1 MILRK
6 ERIQKLIGER
16 IRQIDSDAEVYL
28 FGSRARGD
36 FKQDSD
42 WDLLIL
48 TKNPVSLRDEQ
59 RFRHHLIPLELETG
73 EAFSTFV
80 VEKEDWE
87 TKHQVT
93 PFYQSI
99 KNELIRIT

>member
-1 MILRK
+1 MDTRADKIKKMIAK
-6 ERIQKLIGER
+6 WVHEV
-16 IRQIDSDAEVYL
+16 DPDAEVYL

-36 FKQDSD
+36 FKKDSD

-48 TKNPVSLRDEQ
+48 TNYPVTLKDEQ

-80 VEKEDWE
+80 YEKLDWE
-87 TKHQVT
+87 TRHKIT
-93 PFYQSI
+93 PFYQNVTREGI
-99 KNELIRIT
+99 QI

>member
-1 MILRK
+1 MDMRAENIKKMIAKWVHEL
-6 ERIQKLIGER
+6 
-16 IRQIDSDAEVYL
+16 DPDAEVYL

-36 FKQDSD
+36 FKKDSD

-48 TKNPVSLRDEQ
+48 TNSPVTLKDEQ

-80 VEKEDWE
+80 FERKDWE
-87 TKHQVT
+87 TRHNIT
-93 PFYQSI
+93 PFYQNVTNESI
-99 KNELIRIT
+99 QI